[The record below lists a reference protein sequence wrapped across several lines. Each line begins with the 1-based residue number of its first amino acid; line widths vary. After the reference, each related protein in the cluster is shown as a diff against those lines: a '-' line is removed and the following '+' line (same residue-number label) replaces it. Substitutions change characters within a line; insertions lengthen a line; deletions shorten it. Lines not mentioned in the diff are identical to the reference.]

1 MPKIKSKSTK
11 MTLRKSMI
19 SAGLAL
25 ALQLFWHSDAVAQ
38 RTAEGSTF
46 LGVSPT
52 VSAYSVPSG
61 GLDICTGGY
70 LRSSLWKTG
79 VRAIDWNHRI
89 ASDTGVGHDD
99 LFDHIAWS
107 LYGGWRYRLFGT
119 YNRVLSVYGGGD
131 VFLGINQYE
140 AFRRLPSELK
150 TGLPKSQ
157 FIYGVLPELEAE
169 FFVGR
174 CVALTLGAQLPVT
187 LGSSLKSDKWN
198 LTGSIGV
205 RINLLKR

>member
-1 MPKIKSKSTK
+1 
-11 MTLRKSMI
+11 MI

-25 ALQLFWHSDAVAQ
+25 ALQLLWHSDAAAQ

-46 LGVSPT
+46 IGVSPT
-52 VSAYSVPSG
+52 VSAYAVPSG
-61 GLDICTGGY
+61 GLDICAGGY
-70 LRSSLWKTG
+70 LCSSLWKAG

-107 LYGGWRYRLFGT
+107 LYGGWRYRLLGT
-119 YNRVLSVYGGGD
+119 YNRVLSVYGGVD

-140 AFRRLPSELK
+140 AFRRLPSE
-150 TGLPKSQ
+150 PKSQ
-157 FIYGVLPELEAE
+157 FIYGLLPELEAE

>member
-1 MPKIKSKSTK
+1 
-11 MTLRKSMI
+11 MI

-52 VSAYSVPSG
+52 VSVYAVPSG
-61 GLDICTGGY
+61 GLDICAGGY
-70 LRSSLWKTG
+70 MRSSLWKAG

-131 VFLGINQYE
+131 VFLGC
-140 AFRRLPSELK
+140 LPFFCGFML
-150 TGLPKSQ
+150 
-157 FIYGVLPELEAE
+157 VLYLARPA
-169 FFVGR
+169 
-174 CVALTLGAQLPVT
+174 GAVSPSGHGKYKNKYFKIIIKILF
-187 LGSSLKSDKWN
+187 N
-198 LTGSIGV
+198 
-205 RINLLKR
+205 

>member
-1 MPKIKSKSTK
+1 M
-11 MTLRKSMI
+11 
-19 SAGLAL
+19 
-25 ALQLFWHSDAVAQ
+25 
-38 RTAEGSTF
+38 
-46 LGVSPT
+46 
-52 VSAYSVPSG
+52 
-61 GLDICTGGY
+61 
-70 LRSSLWKTG
+70 
-79 VRAIDWNHRI
+79 
-89 ASDTGVGHDD
+89 
-99 LFDHIAWS
+99 
-107 LYGGWRYRLFGT
+107 
-119 YNRVLSVYGGGD
+119 
-131 VFLGINQYE
+131 FLGINQYE

-174 CVALTLGAQLPVT
+174 CVALILGLPVT

>member
-46 LGVSPT
+46 IGVSPT

-70 LRSSLWKTG
+70 LRS
-79 VRAIDWNHRI
+79 
-89 ASDTGVGHDD
+89 
-99 LFDHIAWS
+99 
-107 LYGGWRYRLFGT
+107 
-119 YNRVLSVYGGGD
+119 
-131 VFLGINQYE
+131 
-140 AFRRLPSELK
+140 
-150 TGLPKSQ
+150 
-157 FIYGVLPELEAE
+157 
-169 FFVGR
+169 
-174 CVALTLGAQLPVT
+174 
-187 LGSSLKSDKWN
+187 
-198 LTGSIGV
+198 
-205 RINLLKR
+205 

>member
-1 MPKIKSKSTK
+1 M
-11 MTLRKSMI
+11 
-19 SAGLAL
+19 
-25 ALQLFWHSDAVAQ
+25 
-38 RTAEGSTF
+38 
-46 LGVSPT
+46 SPT

-61 GLDICTGGY
+61 GLDICAGGY
-70 LRSSLWKTG
+70 LRSSLWKAG

-89 ASDTGVGHDD
+89 SSDTGVGHDD

-140 AFRRLPSELK
+140 AFRILPSELK

-174 CVALTLGAQLPVT
+174 CVALTLGVQLPVT